1 LSVRAWD
8 DSIPTDPFSFGA
20 CSVGL
25 SDFTLELMVDGV
37 RYEYLLQIDCTHVA
51 YEALFEYPENR
62 RRRVFERTDQEL
74 LWQRRLPGAVSVKQ
88 LWTPR
93 TLVLSLARRFPDGPV
108 RAVAQSV
115 ATIQASGSLPNRRPW
130 GLRAWPSAM
139 AWFEP
144 SEPTLFDSPADTA
157 MPTRREQALALLR
170 LADMGIE
177 EVEVTTDEEP
187 RLEGLPARWRKHLS
201 LLHSLP
207 GGPQPLDFAQESA
220 GTQAWFTLIGPVLE
234 TLHHGSVLVVDELDA
249 SLHPKLSAQVIRM
262 FHDPQMNPLG
272 AQLIFTAHDVSLM
285 AHLNRDEVWLTEKQ
299 ADGSTR
305 LGAISDFS
313 GEYVRQSANL
323 GARYL
328 AGRFGSLPD
337 INDAELF
344 RALGLIG

>member
-1 LSVRAWD
+1 MLIRFTAENHRSIKDPVELSMVAIDRDRPEARLQPSLDGSLVTVAGIYGPNASGKSNVVDALAWLSRAVRLSVRAWD

-74 LWQRRLPGAVSVKQ
+74 AWQRRLPGAISVKQ

-115 ATIQASGSLPNRRPW
+115 ATIQASGPLPSWRPW
-130 GLRAWPSAM
+130 GLRAWPSTM

-144 SEPTLFDSPADTA
+144 SEPTLFDNPADA
-157 MPTRREQALALLR
+157 SVPTRREQALALLR

-187 RLEGLPARWRKHLS
+187 RPE
-201 LLHSLP
+201 
-207 GGPQPLDFAQESA
+207 
-220 GTQAWFTLIGPVLE
+220 
-234 TLHHGSVLVVDELDA
+234 
-249 SLHPKLSAQVIRM
+249 
-262 FHDPQMNPLG
+262 
-272 AQLIFTAHDVSLM
+272 
-285 AHLNRDEVWLTEKQ
+285 
-299 ADGSTR
+299 R
-305 LGAISDFS
+305 L
-313 GEYVRQSANL
+313 
-323 GARYL
+323 
-328 AGRFGSLPD
+328 
-337 INDAELF
+337 
-344 RALGLIG
+344 